1 MRFSFLFSIPFIVL
15 AWAGCQPYSEDDK
28 EEKTS
33 QEIIQDTTSMAC
45 TSVRQAQNLYRQS
58 CDTTVCLKGY
68 VVGCVEGTALSKSNF
83 EPPFLQESNI
93 LLADDKEETDVRN
106 CLPVR
111 LYNSSVYREKLNLV
125 SHPEN
130 KGKLLMIQG
139 KLEKYFSTCGIKT
152 IKAYQFLK
160 EDDPIKTDTI
170 GEYIITPIQ

>member
-1 MRFSFLFSIPFIVL
+1 MRPSLLYLVTFTVL
-15 AWAGCQPYSEDDK
+15 AWAGCQPYSE
-28 EEKTS
+28 EEDGEKPS
-33 QEIIQDTTSMAC
+33 VEIILNIADVSY
-45 TSVRQAQNLYRQS
+45 TSVRQAQELYRQS
-58 CDTTVCLKGY
+58 CDTIVCLKGY
-68 VVGCVEGTALSKSNF
+68 IVGCVEGTALSLSNF

-93 LLADDKEETDVRN
+93 LLADDKEETDVQN

-111 LYNSSVYREKLNLV
+111 LYNGSAYRENLNLV

-152 IKAYQFLK
+152 IKAYQFLEE
-160 EDDPIKTDTI
+160 EDPVKTDTI

>member
-1 MRFSFLFSIPFIVL
+1 M
-15 AWAGCQPYSEDDK
+15 
-28 EEKTS
+28 
-33 QEIIQDTTSMAC
+33 EIILNIADVSY
-45 TSVRQAQNLYRQS
+45 TSVRQAQELYRQS
-58 CDTTVCLKGY
+58 CDTIVCLKGY
-68 VVGCVEGTALSKSNF
+68 FVGCVEGTALSKSNF
-83 EPPFLQESNI
+83 EPPFLQDSNI
-93 LLADDKEETDVRN
+93 LLADDKEETDVQS

-111 LYNSSVYREKLNLV
+111 LYNGSAYRDTLNLV

-160 EDDPIKTDTI
+160 EDDPVKTDTI